1 MKRRTLTQS
10 MTTIA
15 VSAILCLSAGIMVT
29 SCQKEVVKPDP
40 ELSKDVQPQADW
52 AFLDF
57 TEDFT
62 GDFGT
67 ANDTDVEIL
76 MKAVERAN
84 LAKKDGWWEISATS
98 PEPVKMSSAVFEYVQ
113 QIVENSNQL
122 IIEVLQNAELVP
134 HTRQIFERP
143 GLIDQTPNDCFACCV
158 DYMGNKLSYPNAT
171 RDAAD
176 AFVTRWYGD
185 GIPSD
190 QVLPGLQYFFGR
202 ENVSRYSMDN
212 IIRYNNEQERVMI
225 IYNES
230 PGNGHAVIYRSSSN
244 GSYVCIDPQNN
255 DQIVA
260 VEPGDV
266 IDAFRV
272 LRNH

>member
-1 MKRRTLTQS
+1 MRRKFTPRLILASLAVVFT
-10 MTTIA
+10 
-15 VSAILCLSAGIMVT
+15 VSAGLLTT
-29 SCQKEVVKPDP
+29 SCQKEAVTPEP
-40 ELSKDVQPQADW
+40 ELSKGVQPQADW
-52 AFLDF
+52 TYLDF

-67 ANDTDVEIL
+67 ANDMDVDII
-76 MKAVERAN
+76 MQAIERAN
-84 LAKKDGWWEISATS
+84 LVKKDGWWQLSAVS
-98 PEPVKMSSAVFEYVQ
+98 PEQIKISTAVFEYVQ
-113 QIVENSNQL
+113 QIVDNSNQL
-122 IIEVLQNAELVP
+122 IIEALQNAEIVP

-143 GLIDQTPNDCFACCV
+143 GLFDPTRSDCFASCV
-158 DYMGNKLSYPNAT
+158 DYMGNKLGYPNAT
-171 RDAAD
+171 HNAAD

-185 GIPSD
+185 GIPQD

-212 IIRYNNEQERVMI
+212 IVRYNNEQERVMI